1 MPRKAPPVTE
11 KKLGRHKA
19 DGLWVPGDE
28 DTGEQI
34 FVDPRLKPKRRF
46 EVVIHEFLHH
56 RFPAWTEER
65 VTSEAKHMTN
75 FLWKHGYRKVEQ

>member
-1 MPRKAPPVTE
+1 MSVLKGTE
-11 KKLGRHKA
+11 IQTTAGIVV
-19 DGLWVPGDE
+19 VPE

-56 RFPAWTEER
+56 RFPAWTEEH

-75 FLWKHGYRKVEQ
+75 FLWKHGYRKVDQ